1 MRNLKRHSE
10 NTFFFIAFLILYL
23 AFAYFFTV
31 ILDTHYNDTVSRTA
45 LGYMVIYGRYPKLAN
60 AGFVWTPLLSLL
72 QLPLFPLLRLFQ
84 HPDLAGPIITAISG
98 AATIPVLN
106 SIGKDLN
113 VNKRIRWITILLFGL
128 NPTVVLYTAVGMSE
142 TFFFLPFALCILYL
156 ERWLTGKRH
165 YTALAV
171 SGSALAVAFWS
182 RYEAIPILFAVC
194 IVILLY
200 VLEHPLPTV
209 SLYRLSEAGII
220 TFALPVIYSV
230 FLWIFFNWTIMG
242 DPLYW
247 VTGEYSNTAYTTSF
261 QSQMNPLFHNLLASI
276 TYAFERIILISPLL
290 IILTIVAIIL
300 CYQKRSWMPI
310 SIFIPS
316 LVMIAFHIYQ
326 TFGGVSYG
334 WYRFYSYG
342 LIGSVW
348 GFFWLWHFLADQKKY
363 RLIFEIISIGIMAI
377 TCFTTTVAM
386 LNPDIGKEEN
396 SLISALVPGGSVS
409 TDESRSYASAKA
421 VNEFLRENNKNDD
434 LVLIDSFQ
442 GFAVILYADNPNVFV
457 KTQDEDFQKALRDPI
472 EYGIQWVLVPK
483 PDESLRYSE
492 WMYRIYPGIWE
503 DPPSWLVMVKDFGAW
518 RIYKVMPREIG

>member
-60 AGFVWTPLLSLL
+60 VGFVWTPLLSLL
-72 QLPLFPLLRLFQ
+72 QLPLFPLLRLFR

-200 VLEHPLPTV
+200 ILEHPLPSV
-209 SLYRLSEAGII
+209 SVYRLSEAGII

-247 VTGEYSNTAYTTSF
+247 VTGEYSNTAYT
-261 QSQMNPLFHNLLASI
+261 
-276 TYAFERIILISPLL
+276 
-290 IILTIVAIIL
+290 
-300 CYQKRSWMPI
+300 
-310 SIFIPS
+310 
-316 LVMIAFHIYQ
+316 
-326 TFGGVSYG
+326 
-334 WYRFYSYG
+334 
-342 LIGSVW
+342 
-348 GFFWLWHFLADQKKY
+348 
-363 RLIFEIISIGIMAI
+363 
-377 TCFTTTVAM
+377 
-386 LNPDIGKEEN
+386 
-396 SLISALVPGGSVS
+396 
-409 TDESRSYASAKA
+409 
-421 VNEFLRENNKNDD
+421 
-434 LVLIDSFQ
+434 
-442 GFAVILYADNPNVFV
+442 
-457 KTQDEDFQKALRDPI
+457 
-472 EYGIQWVLVPK
+472 
-483 PDESLRYSE
+483 
-492 WMYRIYPGIWE
+492 
-503 DPPSWLVMVKDFGAW
+503 
-518 RIYKVMPREIG
+518 